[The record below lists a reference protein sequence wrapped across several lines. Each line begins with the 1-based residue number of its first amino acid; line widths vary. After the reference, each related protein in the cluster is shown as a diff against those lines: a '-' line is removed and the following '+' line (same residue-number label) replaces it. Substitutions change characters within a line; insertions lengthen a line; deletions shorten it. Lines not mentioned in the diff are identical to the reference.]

1 MDRSDYVKL
10 FNDANE
16 GRPNQNLMTVIS
28 EYIYEK
34 NPKYAGQM
42 MSFLNSNLHLVN
54 VIFPQIMSLIKTDS
68 AKEFISSTSTIISKL
83 AKVLSNKTF
92 ILANEV

>member
-16 GRPNQNLMTVIS
+16 VRPNQNLMTVIS

-54 VIFPQIMSLIKTDS
+54 VIFPQIMKYYRTKYNIVSVS
-68 AKEFISSTSTIISKL
+68 QG
-83 AKVLSNKTF
+83 NN
-92 ILANEV
+92 ILLYY

>member
-54 VIFPQIMSLIKTDS
+54 VIFPQIMKYYRTKYNIVSVS
-68 AKEFISSTSTIISKL
+68 QG
-83 AKVLSNKTF
+83 NN
-92 ILANEV
+92 ILLYY